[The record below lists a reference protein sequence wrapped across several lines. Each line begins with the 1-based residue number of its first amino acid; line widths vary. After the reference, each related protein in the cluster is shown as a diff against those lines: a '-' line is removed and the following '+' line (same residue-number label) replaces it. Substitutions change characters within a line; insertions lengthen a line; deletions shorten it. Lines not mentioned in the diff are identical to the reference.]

1 MALFPQINAKVSAIL
16 FFQGEIRMRNSRKVK
31 LLQRFEFINI
41 DVAVVF
47 YVVKD
52 QSYFNIGLLI

>member
-1 MALFPQINAKVSAIL
+1 
-16 FFQGEIRMRNSRKVK
+16 MRNSRKVK

-52 QSYFNIGLLI
+52 QSYFNIGLLIWIYKKQTQKL

>member
-1 MALFPQINAKVSAIL
+1 
-16 FFQGEIRMRNSRKVK
+16 MRNSRKVK